1 MVVIAAAAV
10 PLWCNPASTAS
21 DTVRIGSSASN
32 RTPNRRDALACG
44 SRSTTST
51 RRPASASAAARL
63 TTAAV
68 LPTPPLLFPTATRGG
83 IAPPPVIRYSRH
95 TGAPQHRN
103 QVIRHFVGVTRTAS
117 DRSEEHT
124 SELQSRENLV

>member
-1 MVVIAAAAV
+1 R
-10 PLWCNPASTAS
+10 L
-21 DTVRIGSSASN
+21 R
-32 RTPNRRDALACG
+32 
-44 SRSTTST
+44 RSTPSPYTTLFRS

-117 DRSEEHT
+117 DAAAVLSGFPDT
-124 SELQSRENLV
+124 GGGPGVFGVAVV